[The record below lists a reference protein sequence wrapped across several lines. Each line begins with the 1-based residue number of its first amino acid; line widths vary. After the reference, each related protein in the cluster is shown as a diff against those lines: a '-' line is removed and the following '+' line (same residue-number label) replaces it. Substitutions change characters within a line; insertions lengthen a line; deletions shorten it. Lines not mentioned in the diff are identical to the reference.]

1 MYETDGLSPQKSQL
15 GLRSTL
21 QELTLYD
28 FLLESECPGD
38 EVAKVFQA
46 NPLLPGIIITQQGK
60 FTGMISRRRFFEHMS
75 RPYSLELFSQQPL
88 LILYRFT
95 QTDMLNHLES

>member
-1 MYETDGLSPQKSQL
+1 MYENDGLSPLKSPL

-28 FLLESECPGD
+28 FFLESECPGD
-38 EVAKVFQA
+38 EVAKIFQA

-60 FTGMISRRRFFEHMS
+60 FTGMISRRRFFEHMQ
-75 RPYSLELFSQQPL
+75 PPLQLGVIFSTAFVDTLPL
-88 LILYRFT
+88 Y
-95 QTDMLNHLES
+95 